1 MTILGYQIA
10 VEMFTRMFFKIEMYD
25 LFILNLSTL
34 LLVYIK
40 LSLKF
45 FLKVPENGLPPK
57 CNGNSESVVHELGSI

>member
-1 MTILGYQIA
+1 MTILGYPIA

-25 LFILNLSTL
+25 LFILSLSTL

-45 FLKVPENGLPPK
+45 FLKVSRKWTSP
-57 CNGNSESVVHELGSI
+57 